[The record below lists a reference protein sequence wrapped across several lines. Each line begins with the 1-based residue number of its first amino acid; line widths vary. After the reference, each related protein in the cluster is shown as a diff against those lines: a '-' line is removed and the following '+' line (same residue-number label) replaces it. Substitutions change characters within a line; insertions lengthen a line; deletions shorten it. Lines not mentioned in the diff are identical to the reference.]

1 MSRTKQRGRP
11 VGCIYI
17 ASRTFPVTLCYGKLF
32 GCVGYIYHRG
42 AFGVARF
49 DKSGSSRALTREAS
63 DRELAPRFFCICTY
77 RLNLLICSLR
87 QPVAQNHVIMEM
99 KEFLGYVA
107 PVVKVIEV
115 EVEKGFATSD
125 GDFERPGRG

>member
-1 MSRTKQRGRP
+1 
-11 VGCIYI
+11 
-17 ASRTFPVTLCYGKLF
+17 
-32 GCVGYIYHRG
+32 
-42 AFGVARF
+42 
-49 DKSGSSRALTREAS
+49 
-63 DRELAPRFFCICTY
+63 
-77 RLNLLICSLR
+77 
-87 QPVAQNHVIMEM
+87 MEM